1 MTEVFAFSCP
11 TSFALYCEPLLRW
24 LLEHGANPS
33 TMSTRAH
40 GSCTGPHTPL
50 VEAAEFSDPT
60 VLRLL
65 LAHGAA
71 LDPEAMLH
79 AIGRRRQDNG
89 TATMEVL
96 IEHGADVNYVS
107 ARLDSPLCTAIRT
120 NAVEK
125 LKLLLDHGADPTS
138 RRSKGSMSALEYAS
152 TLGHTHLVHIM
163 EAASGKTAP

>member
-1 MTEVFAFSCP
+1 VLASSCP

-40 GSCTGPHTPL
+40 GSCALPHTPL
-50 VEAAEFSDPT
+50 VDAAELSDPT
-60 VLRLL
+60 ALRLL

-71 LDPEAMLH
+71 LDPAAMLH

-96 IEHGADVNYVS
+96 IEHGIMFQRDYPRHYVWPFEETQLRNLSYCWTTAQIQLLS
-107 ARLDSPLCTAIRT
+107 AQREACLPWNMLIPLVTRI
-120 NAVEK
+120 
-125 LKLLLDHGADPTS
+125 
-138 RRSKGSMSALEYAS
+138 
-152 TLGHTHLVHIM
+152 
-163 EAASGKTAP
+163 

>member
-1 MTEVFAFSCP
+1 VLASSCP

-40 GSCTGPHTPL
+40 GSCALPHTPL
-50 VEAAEFSDPT
+50 VDAAELSDPT
-60 VLRLL
+60 ALRLL

-71 LDPEAMLH
+71 LDPAAMLH

-107 ARLDSPLCTAIRT
+107 ARLPSPLCMAIRR

-138 RRSKGSMSALEYAS
+138 QRSEGSLSALEYAN
-152 TLGHTHLVHIM
+152 TLGHTHLIHIM
-163 EAASGKTAP
+163 EAASGRTAP